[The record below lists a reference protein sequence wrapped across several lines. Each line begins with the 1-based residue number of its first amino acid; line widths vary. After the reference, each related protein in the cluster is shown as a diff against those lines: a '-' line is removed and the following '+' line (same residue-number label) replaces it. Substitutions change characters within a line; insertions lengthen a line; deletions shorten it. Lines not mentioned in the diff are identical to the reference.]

1 MSVCG
6 CFVQAADPEQGV
18 ESRDVHPLGILLLGD
33 SVDFRFLK
41 FFCQFALEEEPKP
54 FTFFD
59 SDWLKLQGQL
69 LISRTPFITL
79 ADANTYH
86 ACIKFVNSH
95 GLHAPSA
102 SVRSYMLSRPPDC
115 LKA

>member
-59 SDWLKLQGQL
+59 SDWLKLQGEL
-69 LISRTPFITL
+69 LYYRTPFVTL
-79 ADANTYH
+79 ADANMYH
-86 ACIKFVNSH
+86 ACVKCVKNH
-95 GLHAPSA
+95 GLPAPSA
-102 SVRSYMLSRPPDC
+102 NVHSYMVSRPPDC